1 MLNSVSST
9 TGSTQPGLRTMSSK
23 VVFGE
28 KNTPTTRPTGLIAGC
43 DCASGAGIDVV
54 VAIEV
59 PPHRGAVTGAFPPR
73 STLHYAR
80 TPHKLSG
87 GPTVA
92 FYGVRQQHSRQC
104 RGAALPCPRRASP
117 ASSPLPPLA
126 ATPTGSGG
134 LRRYVAAGF
143 GLPLLAPTLSGRCGT
158 LF

>member
-9 TGSTQPGLRTMSSK
+9 TGSTQPGFRAMSSK

-28 KNTPTTRPTGLIAGC
+28 KNTPTIRPTGLIAGS

-87 GPTVA
+87 APTVP
-92 FYGVRQQHSRQC
+92 FYGVRSPHAPQC
-104 RGAALPCPRRASP
+104 TST
-117 ASSPLPPLA
+117 PLP
-126 ATPTGSGG
+126 
-134 LRRYVAAGF
+134 
-143 GLPLLAPTLSGRCGT
+143 LP
-158 LF
+158 

>member
-43 DCASGAGIDVV
+43 DCASGAGMDVV

-73 STLHYAR
+73 STPHYAR

-87 GPTVA
+87 GATAA
-92 FYGVRQQHSRQC
+92 FYGVRQQHSRHC
-104 RGAALPCPRRASP
+104 RARHCRARAEPHRLLRPCRPSLQRQRAPVAFSVTERPAALRPACP
-117 ASSPLPPLA
+117 
-126 ATPTGSGG
+126 
-134 LRRYVAAGF
+134 
-143 GLPLLAPTLSGRCGT
+143 
-158 LF
+158 